1 MSHLSTNPALSTLS
15 TATDACPD
23 VATEL
28 ETALSTA
35 SVAATFLPPSLL
47 SPTAPARRARKAGAK
62 KSARKRA
69 ARPKTD
75 KKSDKTDKT
84 VKSENVV
91 NVASLDTEK
100 ADRADDAEVTGST
113 DDASERAAQTRV
125 QATQVTDKND
135 KNDKNDKTKMKAR
148 GPLGDSLDDLMVDQ
162 TIKDIT
168 KRLALMP
175 ERRGPCANAEYL
187 QPSVKCAPTKLGAFK
202 SVKSSSNPM
211 TRLSNMLNDRG
222 WQFVNAKNHCTYT
235 RTVIF
240 EDGTRT
246 DQHFSH
252 SKTTSDNYHG
262 PMKALCDLKCLEDDV
277 CVVIL

>member
-125 QATQVTDKND
+125 QATQVTD